1 MAGAHPDVLRD
12 RYALYTA
19 WGERPGSTYWSGYDR
34 TAQTAVL
41 VQQLHP
47 PVPDAGGKSG
57 GKSADRTGA
66 KCVAAHGSWKPGGL
80 ARQVRPASVPV
91 SDDSHL
97 LAVHDVFEEAGALWV
112 VMDPV
117 VPRSLY
123 GLLRDHGRL
132 EPGAATHIGLE
143 VASALEALHA
153 AGLAHGQVVPGGIL
167 FREDGTAAL
176 PGYGLAPPSP
186 LDGAPPLL
194 PERPNSQYTAPEMT
208 AAHLAGTPPDAPT
221 PQGDLWALGT
231 TLYEMVEGR
240 RPLRGPMPGARIKA
254 LRDARPPRVRRHK
267 EFGPLIEGLLEPH
280 PGARPKAPSV
290 AAALRSAAGRQ
301 EPVTDTH
308 WALATPKRH
317 SRWQRLRSLLI
328 QVGTLVGSR
337 LAAAFTGGALAALL
351 GLRLAGESAAPD
363 VATSFLSAIVLGTA
377 SGLVVLGGKC
387 VWHAVAYVRVRLR
400 RGVRGGDGALSG
412 DGAVGGA
419 PGRGSGRRP
428 DVTHVS
434 HAHAPWFP
442 PGQGAAAPPAADDL
456 PSPGSA
462 PMRAWDGP
470 ESAVVIAGLDHQ
482 SLVLRGDRGSVEPE
496 TDDRRK
502 PRKAQAGRS
511 RPEPG
516 PARRHLVRPART
528 RRPATTRPGPSR
540 TTTARPERPTTAP
553 GLTHETPGDPSS
565 PTPRPERADTG
576 RADTGQGGSGR
587 ADTSRVSTGQ
597 VDTSRVSTGH
607 PGTNRPE
614 PHHTGPHHAEGEP
627 PHPESTPD
635 AQPGLEEV
643 ELAGPGEGEP
653 PRTATPPPPA
663 AQDHPDEPPPAA
675 NETDPPPPADAT
687 PPPPPADETNPPPPA
702 RESTPPPPAAN
713 KPRHPAAAGPPP
725 GPAAA
730 AGYPPTPPWRP
741 TGPPCLPRLTLRD
754 GPARVGAPAE
764 LEFVL
769 EVPDEHLWARQPEHP
784 SAHLM
789 LVAAARTAGHITP
802 PARSYRAGHGSDGAA
817 TFSFTA
823 REPGEHQLRFTVYDR
838 DHGVVLQE
846 LDATMTIE
854 APARPAAQA
863 GPPPG
868 GPATPVDA
876 ADRNQA
882 PEF

>member
-1 MAGAHPDVLRD
+1 
-12 RYALYTA
+12 
-19 WGERPGSTYWSGYDR
+19 
-34 TAQTAVL
+34 
-41 VQQLHP
+41 
-47 PVPDAGGKSG
+47 
-57 GKSADRTGA
+57 
-66 KCVAAHGSWKPGGL
+66 
-80 ARQVRPASVPV
+80 
-91 SDDSHL
+91 
-97 LAVHDVFEEAGALWV
+97 
-112 VMDPV
+112 
-117 VPRSLY
+117 
-123 GLLRDHGRL
+123 
-132 EPGAATHIGLE
+132 
-143 VASALEALHA
+143 
-153 AGLAHGQVVPGGIL
+153 
-167 FREDGTAAL
+167 
-176 PGYGLAPPSP
+176 
-186 LDGAPPLL
+186 GAPPLL
-194 PERPNSQYTAPEMT
+194 PERPTSQYTAPEMT

-337 LAAAFTGGALAALL
+337 LAAAFTAGALAALL
-351 GLRLAGESAAPD
+351 GLRLAGGSAAPD

-377 SGLVVLGGKC
+377 SGLVVLSGKC
-387 VWHAVAYVRVRLR
+387 VWHAVAYVRVRFR
-400 RGVRGGDGALSG
+400 RGARGRAGALSG
-412 DGAVGGA
+412 DGAGGGDL
-419 PGRGSGRRP
+419 GRGSGRRP
-428 DVTHVS
+428 AVTHVS

-442 PGQGAAAPPAADDL
+442 PGQGAAAPPAADDVA
-456 PSPGSA
+456 PSADGSVA
-462 PMRAWDGP
+462 VQARGGP

-482 SLVLRGDRGSVEPE
+482 SLVFRGNRGSVEPE
-496 TDDRRK
+496 TSDRRK
-502 PRKAQAGRS
+502 PRKAQAGRP

-516 PARRHLVRPART
+516 PARRHLVRPARS

-540 TTTARPERPTTAP
+540 TTTARPERSTTTP
-553 GLTHETPGDPSS
+553 GLTHENPGDPSN
-565 PTPRPERADTG
+565 PAPRPEHADTGRTDTRRGGAGQGDARQGDAGRAGAGRGDVRQGDAGQARMGRDDASQAGTGQGDVG
-576 RADTGQGGSGR
+576 RADTG
-587 ADTSRVSTGQ
+587 RVSTGQ
-597 VDTSRVSTGH
+597 VDTSHVSTGH
-607 PGTNRPE
+607 PGANHPAPNHPE
-614 PHHTGPHHAEGEP
+614 PHHTGPHHAGDEP
-627 PHPESTPD
+627 PHPETTPD
-635 AQPGLEEV
+635 AELDVAEA
-643 ELAGPGEGEP
+643 ELAEPEEGEP
-653 PRTATPPPPA
+653 SRTATLPPPA
-663 AQDHPDEPPPAA
+663 AQNHRDEPPPAA
-675 NETDPPPPADAT
+675 AHETDPPTPANATQPPVPADAT
-687 PPPPPADETNPPPPA
+687 QPPASADETNPLPPVRNTNP
-702 RESTPPPPAAN
+702 TPPVAN
-713 KPRHPAAAGPPP
+713 KPQRPAAAGPPP
-725 GPAAA
+725 RPAAP

-784 SAHLM
+784 SAYLM
-789 LVAAARTAGHITP
+789 LVAAARTAGFITP

-838 DHGVVLQE
+838 DYGVVLQE

-854 APARPAAQA
+854 APARPAVQA

-876 ADRNQA
+876 AERNQA